1 MTRSKS
7 WSSSSFDHRD
17 RKFDLFNDSDQKLET
32 SSVFDNMHSV
42 FRKKMIVEKRI
53 DRQYEQT
60 LKESQLQQQDKLIHF
75 KVSDDFPS
83 SNAAPPSECHQVK
96 NDDAKS
102 GSPRSA
108 SCKCSDMFNRYHLC
122 EWTGLCADL

>member
-32 SSVFDNMHSV
+32 SSVFDNMLSV
-42 FRKKMIVEKRI
+42 FRKKMSLEKSI
-53 DRQYEQT
+53 DRQYEQK
-60 LKESQLQQQDKLIHF
+60 LKESELQQKEKLIHF

-96 NDDAKS
+96 IDAKS
-102 GSPRSA
+102 GSPRSV
-108 SCKCSDMFNRYHLC
+108 SCTSSDIFNRYHLC